1 MVTNYPTVHDQI
13 VDGKEG
19 MIVSTNAEDIADG
32 IQKMLEKEELRNGFS
47 KYLEVHEYG
56 NQDEIQKYIDLIEM

>member
-1 MVTNYPTVHDQI
+1 
-13 VDGKEG
+13 